1 MSQLTATKPI
11 EQLLQESHE
20 DGGQTLKRALG
31 PLNLIALGIGA
42 VIGAGIFV
50 ITGNAAAQYAGP
62 AIILSF
68 LLAGLGCAFAGLC
81 YAELASM
88 IPVAGSAYTY
98 GYATLGEIFAWVIGW
113 DLILEYA
120 FSAATVASGW
130 SANLVSL
137 LADFG
142 INLPPQLSETPG
154 CQLVLSQGRW
164 VAASTLT
171 ATGMDISSLAS
182 TTAYF
187 NLPAF
192 LAVLAVSAILIVGVK
207 ESARFNVIIVFVK
220 LGTVFVF
227 LILAGAFLWKHPS
240 VAATNWSPFIP
251 QNKGHFG
258 EFGWS
263 GIARGAAVIFFAYIG
278 FDAVSTAAQE
288 ARNPQRDMPIGIL
301 GSLAI
306 CTILYI
312 VVAGLLTGIMPY
324 SQLNV
329 AAPVAAA
336 TDVTGIQWGGLLVK
350 AGSLAGLGTV
360 MLVTLMGQSRIF
372 YTMSK
377 DGLLP
382 GWAAV
387 IHPRF
392 KTPWVSS
399 IIVGVAVATF
409 AGLIPISILGQLV
422 SIGTLLAFVIVCAG
436 VIILRRRRP
445 DLPRPFRTP
454 WSPLTPILGIAISL
468 LLMASLPFD
477 TWLRLIVWLVIGFLI
492 YFLYGRRHS
501 RLAVKAQGQGTVGG
515 EPAF

>member
-20 DGGQTLKRALG
+20 HGGETLKRALG

-130 SANLVSL
+130 SANFVSL

-154 CQLVLSQGRW
+154 CQLVLSHGRW

-171 ATGMDISSLAS
+171 GTGVDISSLAS
-182 TTAYF
+182 TTAFF

-227 LILAGAFLWKHPS
+227 LILAGTFLWKHPS

-306 CTILYI
+306 CTVLYI

-399 IIVGVAVATF
+399 IIVGVAVAIF
-409 AGLIPISILGQLV
+409 AGLIPIAILGQLV

-436 VIILRRRRP
+436 VIILRKRRP

-501 RLAVKAQGQGTVGG
+501 RLAVKGRGQETVGG